1 MTHRMPVLRTGK
13 WPTVALTAALLCA
26 SLLASDPA
34 RADFTDGVRAYEA
47 GNYAEAYAQW
57 LPLAEKNDVAAQRN
71 IGHLYR
77 WGQGVEKNIETA
89 MQWYRRAAE
98 LGFSRA
104 QANLAAIY
112 LQGEE
117 GVAVN
122 YDEAHKWFAAAAI
135 QGHAVAQYN
144 LGLMFELG
152 LGVEKNEGKALGWYN
167 LAAKSG
173 QPEALERLSQLVKK
187 AEPPPLVSGI
197 NLPAASSSSS
207 VGIDLANTAT
217 PAVSTP
223 ASATTSMP
231 AAPVAR
237 PIPAPVTEAPAAD
250 PTPAATSVPASSALP
265 AGYLPSV
272 PTPEEIAA
280 AKAAAPVEAP
290 KVETAPV
297 APQPEPE
304 RPGFLARFYNAIS
317 SGGGVSIPDIFDS
330 GEKSGETKPGESKP

>member
-1 MTHRMPVLRTGK
+1 MSRRLPAVVLLAG
-13 WPTVALTAALLCA
+13 LLCA
-26 SLLASDPA
+26 GLAAPA
-34 RADFTDGVRAYEA
+34 RADFTDGVKAYEA
-47 GNYAEAYAQW
+47 GDYAAAYAQW

-71 IGHLYR
+71 IGHLFR

-152 LGVEKNEGKALGWYN
+152 LGVEKSEAKALGWYN

-187 AEPPPLVSGI
+187 VEPPPLVSGVSVPSSSATAI
-197 NLPAASSSSS
+197 DISSAAAEPSPALAPAA
-207 VGIDLANTAT
+207 AA
-217 PAVSTP
+217 PAVSAPAPVPAPAP
-223 ASATTSMP
+223 ASA
-231 AAPVAR
+231 
-237 PIPAPVTEAPAAD
+237 
-250 PTPAATSVPASSALP
+250 SALP
-265 AGYLPSV
+265 AGYVPSV
-272 PTPEEIAA
+272 PTAAEAA
-280 AKAAAPVEAP
+280 AAVPVAAPAPMEEPKAAG
-290 KVETAPV
+290 TAPA
-297 APQPEPE
+297 APAAEPE
-304 RPGFLARFYNAIS
+304 RPGFLSRFYNAIS
-317 SGGGVSIPDIFDS
+317 SGGGVSIPDIFSSDEKPADG
-330 GEKSGETKPGESKP
+330 GEARPEESKPGAKP

>member
-1 MTHRMPVLRTGK
+1 ML
-13 WPTVALTAALLCA
+13 AAALLCA
-26 SLLASDPA
+26 FPA
-34 RADFTDGVRAYEA
+34 RADFVDGVRAYEA

-77 WGQGVEKNIETA
+77 WGQGVDKNIETA

-117 GVAVN
+117 GVTVN

-187 AEPPPLVSGI
+187 AEPPPLVSGVA
-197 NLPAASSSSS
+197 LPAASSSDTSSAASPGLDLSS
-207 VGIDLANTAT
+207 VSA
-217 PAVSTP
+217 PAPT
-223 ASATTSMP
+223 
-231 AAPVAR
+231 AAPAR
-237 PIPAPVTEAPAAD
+237 APEPAPTAAPAA
-250 PTPAATSVPASSALP
+250 ASALP
-265 AGYLPSV
+265 AGYVPSV
-272 PTPEEIAA
+272 PTQAEAA
-280 AKAAAPVEAP
+280 AAAP
-290 KVETAPV
+290 APV
-297 APQPEPE
+297 EPPKPDVPHAPAPTSAPAAPVQAEPE
-304 RPGFLARFYNAIS
+304 RPGFLTRFYNAIS
-317 SGGGVSIPDIFDS
+317 SGGGVSIPDMFDGGDS
-330 GEKSGETKPGESKP
+330 KPAPAAEDTKP